1 MLGTEQKVDYGLLR
15 RWSNQI
21 LCSRCFKR
29 GQRTTVAQI
38 ISARHRL
45 LSLCGSCGDKS
56 ANAIVRPLAEARYRR
71 LTGLV

>member
-29 GQRTTVAQI
+29 GQRTPVAQI

-71 LTGLV
+71 LTGLA